1 MPGCRRLN
9 GWDRNGRMD
18 VAVLERMLDE
28 AFEHAVV
35 YHGYTTYTRDYEVN
49 RSGIGGGSMR

>member
-1 MPGCRRLN
+1 
-9 GWDRNGRMD
+9 MD